1 MTKNIQ
7 ERELLNDDAEVCA
20 HLIGHASL
28 LHRHAPCAY
37 RASRLTGYWTGAGQ
51 ILPLAPGAPGG
62 TGMRAGFHRCR
73 GLSTTTPRMVY
84 QPCLGWEEEGG
95 RLVSH
100 REGARILLGYQRR
113 CCREPRKLPRL
124 DRLFGMFTTR
134 CPTSRVFI
142 SLRAVSSAPDAH
154 SNSRAG
160 DCRLLCLQG
169 SAFPEVFDAPRLP
182 GGIAARRSDVCY
194 GGGARGRRTDVTS
207 SNGPYTPTRH
217 RVANPARGAFVR
229 RVVGKQG
236 CALRGNSIPSSSPM

>member
-1 MTKNIQ
+1 MN
-7 ERELLNDDAEVCA
+7 EDAVVCA
-20 HLIGHASL
+20 HHIGHATL

-37 RASRLTGYWTGAGQ
+37 RASRLTSYWTCAGQ

-84 QPCLGWEEEGG
+84 QPTLGREEEGG

-100 REGARILLGYQRR
+100 REGTWILLGYQRR

-124 DRLFGMFTTR
+124 DRLFGMFTKR

-142 SLRAVSSAPDAH
+142 SLRAVGSAPDAH

-160 DCRLLCLQG
+160 HCCSRCLQG
-169 SAFPEVFDAPRLP
+169 SGLPEVFDAPRLP
-182 GGIAARRSDVCY
+182 GGVAARRSDVCSK
-194 GGGARGRRTDVTS
+194 A
-207 SNGPYTPTRH
+207 GPGVDGPT
-217 RVANPARGAFVR
+217 
-229 RVVGKQG
+229 
-236 CALRGNSIPSSSPM
+236 